1 MPENL
6 KKIELSYINHE
17 KEGIIEE
24 FLANYLNDIGKSDF
38 FPFLSYILKEL
49 AGNANKANLKRIHF
63 RRLNLDI
70 NNPEDYEKGME
81 SFRDEISENPEN
93 YFSLAQKFNYFVRIN
108 LFLDNNAFHLLV
120 LNNSVILEPELARVR
135 EKFSWASKIK
145 DMEEAMENI
154 VDTLE
159 GGGLGIILMVLM
171 LRKLG
176 VTEKAFKIMRSDKY
190 TQTKISIPIDLATP
204 EESEMIADTILKE
217 IELIPPFPQY
227 VIALQEKIANPNAS
241 FGDLA
246 EIIQRDPAMISDIL
260 KMVNSA
266 YYGLPKKVNNI
277 EEAVKMIGLKGVS
290 NLIINYT
297 TQNLLKDR
305 YHLEVIEKIMQHSYE
320 VAFYAIE
327 LGKYFKIKNAQED
340 LYIAGILHDLG
351 KIMIY
356 AIKPN
361 MAEKIKAICQEKGVS
376 STLLENLT
384 NGYNH
389 AVIGF
394 KLAEKWNFPE
404 KLVEV
409 LRFHHTPQQ
418 ASQNHFDLVVLIYL
432 ADVCYYYTRG
442 EFLFS
447 EISPDVLKYFK
458 INHQKDLEKI
468 FKNLV
473 HKFEN
478 RLNT

>member
-1 MPENL
+1 LPENL
-6 KKIELSYINHE
+6 KTLELSYIDHE
-17 KEGIIEE
+17 QEGILEE
-24 FLANYLNDIGKSDF
+24 FLSNYINNLGKGDF
-38 FPFLSYILKEL
+38 FPFLSYILKEM

-63 RRLNLDI
+63 RRLNLNI
-70 NNPEDYEKGME
+70 HNPEDYEKGME
-81 SFRDEISENPEN
+81 SFRDEISERPEN

-108 LFLDNNAFHLLV
+108 IFLDDNALHLLV
-120 LNNSVILEPELARVR
+120 LNNSVILSPELDRIR
-135 EKFSWASKIK
+135 EKFKWASSIK
-145 DMEEAMENI
+145 DMEEAMENV

-171 LRKLG
+171 FRKLG
-176 VTEKAFKIMRSDKY
+176 VTEKAFKIMRNEKY
-190 TQTKISIPIDLATP
+190 TQTKISIPMDLVTP

-290 NLIINYT
+290 NLIVSYS

-305 YHLEVIEKIMQHSYE
+305 YHLEVIEKIMDHSYE

-327 LGKYFKIKNAQED
+327 LGKYFKIKNVQED
-340 LYIAGILHDLG
+340 LYISGILHDLG
-351 KIMIY
+351 KIMVY
-356 AIKPN
+356 AIKPD
-361 MAEKIKAICQEKGVS
+361 MAKKIKAICKEKGIS
-376 STLLENLT
+376 NTLLENLT

-389 AVIGF
+389 AVIGS

-409 LRFHHTPQQ
+409 LRFHHSPQQ
-418 ASQNHFDLVVLIYL
+418 ASKDYFNLVALVYL
-432 ADVCYYYTRG
+432 ADICYYYAKG
-442 EFLFS
+442 EYFFS
-447 EISPDVLKYFK
+447 EISPYVLKHFK
-458 INHQKDLEKI
+458 IDYQEDLEKL
-468 FKNLV
+468 FKNLA
-473 HKFEN
+473 HKFKT
-478 RLNT
+478 RLK